1 MPIDQARLNAIV
13 DSLGDPA
20 EFINANRV
28 KAAIPMCLYWA
39 QRIDRSSG
47 KVLPPKDAEE
57 AVVWLVL
64 MGLTLHG
71 LLYER
76 FALVKALREAQ
87 GLPAQPPTPAEAVGA
102 PPELAAAM
110 AYAEASPS
118 AEQVADSI
126 GGT

>member
-1 MPIDQARLNAIV
+1 MIDQARLNAIV

-20 EFINANRV
+20 WFIDADRV

-39 QRIDRSSG
+39 KRIDG
-47 KVLPPKDAEE
+47 KAGKTLTPRDAEE

-71 LLYER
+71 LLTER
-76 FALVKALREAQ
+76 FALVRALRAAQ
-87 GLPAQPPTPAEAVGA
+87 GQPAPQPTASETIGP
-102 PPELAAAM
+102 PPELAEAM
-110 AYAEASPS
+110 AYAEATPS
-118 AEQVADSI
+118 AEEVADSI